1 MNRVQL
7 NGRSRRARTLILLSA
22 VALFAAGCASDRTR
36 AESEDRRSVPA
47 TPTATATTAQIRTD
61 VDPLKRRF
69 PQLGELSGAKWV
81 GQTLGKDSGSG
92 VPGPT
97 DVSLDGVVHIEPAT
111 LASITGGGT
120 WKEQGI
126 DCPVPGALAGELGDT
141 KSAWLH
147 SESFDR
153 TVTQNQYSGS
163 FYIDKQ
169 NSRVYF
175 CTVNP
180 KTRTD

>member
-1 MNRVQL
+1 MDCVEL
-7 NGRSRRARTLILLSA
+7 RRRFLGARALLLLPA
-22 VALFAAGCASDRTR
+22 AALLASGCASNQARVD
-36 AESEDRRSVPA
+36 SEDRRSAPA
-47 TPTATATTAQIRTD
+47 ATAAATTVAQIRTD

-69 PQLGELSGAKWV
+69 PQLGELSATKWI
-81 GQTLGKDSGSG
+81 GRTLGKDGGSG

-97 DVSLDGVVHIEPAT
+97 DVSLDGFAQVDPAT

-120 WKEQGI
+120 WTEQGI
-126 DCPVPGALAGELGDT
+126 DCPVPGALAAELGDT

-153 TVTQNQYSGS
+153 TVTQSQYSGS
-163 FYIDKQ
+163 FYFDKR
-169 NSRVYF
+169 NSRVFF

-180 KTRTD
+180 KSRLD